1 MSCIGCGYTC
11 MDMYGQQCVGQIK
24 SPTYSRVLW
33 VGLFFHLPRDYDI
46 IMITMKVY
54 QLELDNLLD
63 RRYIWDH

>member
-1 MSCIGCGYTC
+1 MFDYHR
-11 MDMYGQQCVGQIK
+11 
-24 SPTYSRVLW
+24 YSRVLW